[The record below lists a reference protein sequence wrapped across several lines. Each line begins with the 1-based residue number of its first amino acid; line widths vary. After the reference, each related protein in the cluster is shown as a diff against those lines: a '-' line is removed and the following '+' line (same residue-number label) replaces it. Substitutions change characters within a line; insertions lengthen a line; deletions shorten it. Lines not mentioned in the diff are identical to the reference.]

1 MQSTS
6 DRWVSLGEPASAAEA
21 EALNRVREL
30 LPDDG
35 VSHAWS
41 NLTFVD
47 TNGNTAEVDVLLVSR
62 VGVFV
67 LELKGWY
74 GRISGD
80 QQSFELVAAPG
91 RPPVFERN
99 PYILADQKAK
109 RLASLLRTIAPPQAQ
124 RVVPFIGAKV
134 ILHGRNSQVD
144 LPGVASS
151 GILALDG
158 YNVTGL
164 AEEANLSRFLTT
176 PPRNPNHLIE
186 PSHAGQI
193 AALIKAAG
201 FVPTPLVR
209 KVGQYTITSAEHLAE
224 GTGWHDVEAKHPDM
238 PGLARRIRIFELP
251 RGASTEDRAELE
263 RSAQRELALTSG
275 VRHPGIEGPFDMVR
289 SDFGPALIF
298 EHDPAAQPLDAYIGA
313 NAASLT
319 FADRLA
325 LLRQIAEVLA
335 YAHSRRLTHRA
346 LSPLRVRI
354 VTHDG
359 TPQVR
364 IRDWW
369 TGRKSPASTARAT
382 ARPTVT
388 ALAGGVADVTRWVEQ
403 DQWPYLAPE
412 LLRGSQEPPPVPLDV
427 YGFGALAYLVLT
439 GQPPGAHLAEVIDR
453 VNAGQPL
460 DAAKVSPEL
469 PESVVALIAAATS
482 PNELDRPATMQD
494 VLERLSAIE
503 AGTLAEAPV
512 PVAVVDPLEAP
523 SGAMVGGR
531 FAVRFRR
538 GRGST
543 GTALLVDDVTQQ
555 LENVVLKLARDD
567 AAARR
572 LTGEARVLAH
582 LDHPRIVQAIE
593 GPLDVDGRQALLL
606 SDAGQATLAQ
616 RLAAEGRCTLEQL
629 ENYGR
634 DLLDAVGHLEERGVF
649 HRDIKPAN
657 LGVAPDRGTRK
668 PRLTLFDFSLAPEPL
683 ENIGAGTPGYLD
695 PFLGKGRR
703 RQYDRAAELWSVA
716 VTLFE
721 MSRGE
726 LPTWHRGD
734 GAPAG
739 PDDRV
744 VVLPDMFED
753 AVGEA
758 LAAFFTRALHPDATA
773 RFANVGDLA
782 RAWYAVFAPLA
793 RGAAE
798 EGEPDA
804 VAAARDDAAARATLT
819 TPLSE
824 AGLSPR
830 ALSALQREDLATVSE
845 LITTSGLR
853 INSIPGLGEQ
863 YRREIQARVRQW
875 RDRLLSR
882 EETTRVERAE
892 PGEKWLGVEGVA
904 ELLVPRPSPANVVEV
919 RALRSLLALDGV
931 PATAWPTV
939 QQLATAVDAPRAEV
953 VSALDNAARRWRR
966 NPEFAQVRD
975 LLVSVIAAQGGV
987 VGAEE
992 AAAALTFRLGSARE
1006 GDARRAVAT
1015 GLVRAV
1021 VEGDVRSQVPSLV
1034 TRRLTDDAG
1043 VTRTVMLA
1051 VSDDAAVEAAVSGEA
1066 ALDMAALLGEVA
1078 DRLAETRSVTA
1089 PGRAA
1094 EEVRGAAAGALPA
1107 SAQLGDDRLLRIATA
1122 AAARAALSSR
1132 GELYPRD
1139 LDPAEAV
1146 VLALRGIT
1154 ARTLTRERARE
1165 RVIGRFPVVGP
1176 LPEGPAFDQLV
1187 MKAVPAL
1194 HWDGQRYSQKE
1205 FTQTPST
1212 TAVTSLGGP
1221 LVSVP
1226 AADAVLRDS
1235 LRRHS
1240 ALTLAVHPRLHA
1252 DCVAALA
1259 GRYGVQVVDV
1269 AAIVVREMRR
1279 AAAAHQAK
1287 WEAVVGLDSR
1297 LEDPRSGAILQS
1309 LAREAMAGPWSRLA
1323 ERDEP
1328 LLLVH
1333 AGLLARYGLTD
1344 LLAQFFDLARPR
1356 PAARWMLLTRRA
1368 SEGAPTL
1375 DGRPAPLGPDGWVDL
1390 PPALCVPVEE
1400 NAS

>member
-176 PPRNPNHLIE
+176 PPRNPKHLIE
-186 PSHAGQI
+186 PGHAGQI

-460 DAAKVSPEL
+460 DRHQSERAGPPGNHAGCPRASQR
-469 PESVVALIAAATS
+469 
-482 PNELDRPATMQD
+482 DRGGDPGRGPRPRRGGGSAGGA
-494 VLERLSAIE
+494 ERC
-503 AGTLAEAPV
+503 
-512 PVAVVDPLEAP
+512 D
-523 SGAMVGGR
+523 GGR
-531 FAVRFRR
+531 
-538 GRGST
+538 
-543 GTALLVDDVTQQ
+543 
-555 LENVVLKLARDD
+555 
-567 AAARR
+567 
-572 LTGEARVLAH
+572 
-582 LDHPRIVQAIE
+582 P
-593 GPLDVDGRQALLL
+593 
-606 SDAGQATLAQ
+606 
-616 RLAAEGRCTLEQL
+616 
-629 ENYGR
+629 
-634 DLLDAVGHLEERGVF
+634 
-649 HRDIKPAN
+649 
-657 LGVAPDRGTRK
+657 
-668 PRLTLFDFSLAPEPL
+668 
-683 ENIGAGTPGYLD
+683 
-695 PFLGKGRR
+695 
-703 RQYDRAAELWSVA
+703 
-716 VTLFE
+716 
-721 MSRGE
+721 
-726 LPTWHRGD
+726 
-734 GAPAG
+734 
-739 PDDRV
+739 
-744 VVLPDMFED
+744 
-753 AVGEA
+753 
-758 LAAFFTRALHPDATA
+758 
-773 RFANVGDLA
+773 
-782 RAWYAVFAPLA
+782 
-793 RGAAE
+793 
-798 EGEPDA
+798 
-804 VAAARDDAAARATLT
+804 
-819 TPLSE
+819 
-824 AGLSPR
+824 
-830 ALSALQREDLATVSE
+830 
-845 LITTSGLR
+845 
-853 INSIPGLGEQ
+853 
-863 YRREIQARVRQW
+863 
-875 RDRLLSR
+875 
-882 EETTRVERAE
+882 
-892 PGEKWLGVEGVA
+892 
-904 ELLVPRPSPANVVEV
+904 
-919 RALRSLLALDGV
+919 
-931 PATAWPTV
+931 
-939 QQLATAVDAPRAEV
+939 
-953 VSALDNAARRWRR
+953 
-966 NPEFAQVRD
+966 
-975 LLVSVIAAQGGV
+975 
-987 VGAEE
+987 
-992 AAAALTFRLGSARE
+992 
-1006 GDARRAVAT
+1006 
-1015 GLVRAV
+1015 
-1021 VEGDVRSQVPSLV
+1021 
-1034 TRRLTDDAG
+1034 
-1043 VTRTVMLA
+1043 
-1051 VSDDAAVEAAVSGEA
+1051 
-1066 ALDMAALLGEVA
+1066 
-1078 DRLAETRSVTA
+1078 
-1089 PGRAA
+1089 
-1094 EEVRGAAAGALPA
+1094 VRGAFP
-1107 SAQLGDDRLLRIATA
+1107 
-1122 AAARAALSSR
+1122 
-1132 GELYPRD
+1132 PR
-1139 LDPAEAV
+1139 
-1146 VLALRGIT
+1146 
-1154 ARTLTRERARE
+1154 
-1165 RVIGRFPVVGP
+1165 
-1176 LPEGPAFDQLV
+1176 
-1187 MKAVPAL
+1187 
-1194 HWDGQRYSQKE
+1194 
-1205 FTQTPST
+1205 
-1212 TAVTSLGGP
+1212 
-1221 LVSVP
+1221 
-1226 AADAVLRDS
+1226 
-1235 LRRHS
+1235 
-1240 ALTLAVHPRLHA
+1240 PRLH
-1252 DCVAALA
+1252 
-1259 GRYGVQVVDV
+1259 RH
-1269 AAIVVREMRR
+1269 RP
-1279 AAAAHQAK
+1279 
-1287 WEAVVGLDSR
+1287 
-1297 LEDPRSGAILQS
+1297 PRG
-1309 LAREAMAGPWSRLA
+1309 
-1323 ERDEP
+1323 
-1328 LLLVH
+1328 
-1333 AGLLARYGLTD
+1333 
-1344 LLAQFFDLARPR
+1344 
-1356 PAARWMLLTRRA
+1356 
-1368 SEGAPTL
+1368 
-1375 DGRPAPLGPDGWVDL
+1375 
-1390 PPALCVPVEE
+1390 
-1400 NAS
+1400 